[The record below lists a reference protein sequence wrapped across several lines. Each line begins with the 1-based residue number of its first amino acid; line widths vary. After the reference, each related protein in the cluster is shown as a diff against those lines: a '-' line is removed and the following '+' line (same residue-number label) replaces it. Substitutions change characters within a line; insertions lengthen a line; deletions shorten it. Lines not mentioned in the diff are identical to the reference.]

1 MRRGPNSDT
10 RPQQGERPWLGVPG
24 VGLGRCGAASALSPH
39 PDLGINHSHPAS
51 NHPPGSSYSQILIP
65 LLGAG
70 LVLGLGVLGWAC
82 WRRR

>member
-1 MRRGPNSDT
+1 MSRGPNSDT
-10 RPQQGERPWLGVPG
+10 RPRQGERPRLGVPERGGG
-24 VGLGRCGAASALSPH
+24 VASALSPH

-51 NHPPGSSYSQILIP
+51 NHPPGSSYSHILIP

-70 LVLGLGVLGWAC
+70 LALGLGVLGWAC